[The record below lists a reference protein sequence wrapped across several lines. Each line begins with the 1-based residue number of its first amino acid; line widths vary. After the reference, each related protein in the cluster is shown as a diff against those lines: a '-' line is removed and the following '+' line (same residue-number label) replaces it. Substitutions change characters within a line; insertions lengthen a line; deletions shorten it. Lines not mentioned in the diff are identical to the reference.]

1 MSAVTPEEENLV
13 RLAVIG
19 CGSLSTKRIF
29 PCFPR
34 LPVRLV
40 GVCDLDEAKARQN
53 ARRHGGEAVYS
64 DALKML
70 DETKP
75 DGLVVCIGPEMHAK
89 LAKEALARGIPVYT
103 EKPPAPTATEAWAV
117 AQAARK
123 AGKLC
128 MTAFKY
134 RYAPAQA
141 KARAIIQSPEFGGL
155 SNLSIVRASG
165 PYKNLPGNARTEFL
179 LDFCIHP
186 IDQTLFLAGDLD
198 EVFAV
203 APTMDNYAISV
214 RFASGA
220 VGSLAFS
227 CRGSWSQPLDR
238 AEIFGAAGQQIQL
251 VDQIFLRYHADGVN
265 KQTNEP
271 RFCTAGGDSLVETG
285 FFPEVE
291 AFVAHLQGK
300 RPVEQI
306 PSRIEES
313 VKSLAFYEAIK
324 ASAASGKPVKPARFE

>member
-1 MSAVTPEEENLV
+1 MRLTPEEENLT
-13 RLAVIG
+13 RLAIVG
-19 CGSLSTKRIF
+19 CGNLSTSRIF

-34 LPVRLV
+34 LPVRLA

-89 LAKEALARGIPVYT
+89 LAKAALERGIPVYT
-103 EKPPAPTATEAWAV
+103 EKPPAPTADEAWSV
-117 AQAARK
+117 ALAARK

-128 MTAFKY
+128 MSAFKY
-134 RYAPAQA
+134 RYAPAQV
-141 KARAIIQSPEFGGL
+141 KARAIVQSQAFGGL
-155 SNLSIVRASG
+155 SNLSLVRASG
-165 PYKNLPGNARTEFL
+165 PYKNEPGNARTEFL

-186 IDQTLFLAGDLD
+186 IDQVLFLAGDVS
-198 EVFAV
+198 EVFAA
-203 APTMDNYAISV
+203 APTPENYSVSV

-220 VGSLAFS
+220 VGSLCFS
-227 CRGSWSQPLDR
+227 CRGSWKRPIDR
-238 AEIFGAAGQQIQL
+238 MEAFGAAGHSIAIE
-251 VDQIFLRYHADGVN
+251 DQIFMRYYADGVN
-265 KQTNEP
+265 KEVNEP

-285 FFPEVE
+285 FFPEMQ
-291 AFVAHLQGK
+291 AFVQHLRGERK
-300 RPVEQI
+300 AEEI

-313 VKSLAFYEAIK
+313 AKSLAFYEAIK
-324 ASAASGKPVKPARFE
+324 QSAATGQAVKPARFE